1 MDDGWVYATYPMQE
15 SKSRRGRTFTDGAMR
30 WSKLLPW
37 GYVVVLALSAVAISG
52 CQSRTGDPSTGA
64 TVDSPRPA
72 AVSASTAEAS
82 TAATSGVEARGDVTV
97 VRAVDA
103 VRERFN
109 RHADLPRVITI
120 LSPT

>member
-1 MDDGWVYATYPMQE
+1 MDAGWVYAPCPMQE
-15 SKSRRGRTFTDGAMR
+15 SKSRQCRTVTDGAMR

-37 GYVVVLALSAVAISG
+37 GYVVVLTLSAVAISG
-52 CQSRTGDPSTGA
+52 CRSRAGEPSTGA
-64 TVDSPRPA
+64 TIDSPRTA
-72 AVSASTAEAS
+72 AVSTSTAE
-82 TAATSGVEARGDVTV
+82 TATAGVEPRADVTV